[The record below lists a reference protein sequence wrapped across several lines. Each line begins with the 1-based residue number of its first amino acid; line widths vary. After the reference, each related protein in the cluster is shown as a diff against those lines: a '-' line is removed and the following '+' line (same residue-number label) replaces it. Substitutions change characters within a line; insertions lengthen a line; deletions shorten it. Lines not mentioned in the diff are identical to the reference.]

1 MGRFE
6 DAYREISLAVE
17 LDPLSQGIMKD
28 LGIHY
33 YYTKQYD
40 KAIETA
46 MRTMELDPDFS
57 PAYRL
62 LSMSYEGK
70 GMFEKAIEENQRWGK
85 KSKNKNKT
93 NIAMAYLLAV
103 PGKKDEALNIINDPS
118 IIKNIGA
125 NDHRSIAL
133 VYTALGENDKA
144 FEWLE
149 KSYQH
154 REESL
159 CSLKID
165 HKFDSLH
172 SDPRFDGLLKKI
184 GLID

>member
-1 MGRFE
+1 
-6 DAYREISLAVE
+6 
-17 LDPLSQGIMKD
+17 MKD

-33 YYTKQYD
+33 YYTKQFD

-46 MRTMELDPDFS
+46 RRTMELDPDFS

-70 GMFEKAIEENQRWGK
+70 GMFEKAIEENERWGK
-85 KSKNKNKT
+85 KTKNKNKFD
-93 NIAMAYLLAV
+93 IASAYIHAV
-103 PGKKDEALNIINDPS
+103 SGKKDEAVKIISNPL
-118 IIKNIGA
+118 IVKNIGA

-133 VYTALGENDKA
+133 VYAALGENNQA

-149 KSYQH
+149 KSYLH

-172 SDPRFDGLLKKI
+172 TDPRFNSLLKKI